1 MVDAVHFI
9 PKATI
14 FYFPDWTLFLDTGG
28 VGFHTKRANSQGIR
42 RPGLNQ
48 ATAGLLLKGVVPAS

>member
-14 FYFPDWTLFLDTGG
+14 FYFPDWILFLDTGG
-28 VGFHTKRANSQGIR
+28 VGFHTKHANSQGIR

-48 ATAGLLLKGVVPAS
+48 ATAGSLLDGLVPAP